1 MAACLIV
8 WIVICEIIVSA
19 FGEAV
24 YFGTSQNYACHCKN
38 NNECNRD
45 TGDCGR
51 SSCEHGWMGPS
62 CQYVNLAAGGTVTVR
77 YSAKTLLNDG
87 RDNTC
92 SQTDYGREQTVA
104 VSFPTKRWITEMEIT
119 TKRTANSGTIEN
131 IVVVGEIKGL
141 PTVCSSPYSRNDSL
155 VFSIVCE
162 RPILATRITAMLT
175 LSTSSYANICEV
187 RINGGINIAVKK
199 PTNQTSNYV
208 DNKRSIVYT
217 SDLAVDGNTQSRF
230 EYKSC
235 SLTKAACDAYNNSR
249 WTLNLETSYVPLM
262 IRIYNRAG
270 PGFTQLLAGF
280 SLQTTTPGITG
291 WQNIY
296 TDNSADPGQIIIL
309 VPGQLHSISLLRV
322 TTRQCQRLALCEV
335 QMFTV
340 CGDGSFG
347 LNCALQC
354 RCYNKS
360 EACDKVTG
368 RCSSG
373 CAAGFTGDDCQ
384 TPCRKGWFGV
394 NCQSPCG
401 KECTNSVC
409 DGVTGVCT
417 EGCKPGYIGDM
428 CDQQCTQGFYGE
440 SCKYTC
446 SVGCRDQKR
455 CSPVTGFCEGGCGHG
470 WLGDKCTE
478 KCPNGTFGDRCSS
491 QCNSNCD
498 SGVCDNVN
506 GECSQGCV
514 PGFQGSQCDQE
525 CTHGFYGESCK
536 YTCSVG
542 CRDQKRCSPVTGF
555 CEGGCGHGWLGD
567 KCTEKC
573 PNGTFGDRCSSQCNI
588 NCDSGVCSNV
598 NGECSQGC
606 VPGFQGSQC
615 DQACTNETYG
625 LGCRENCSEGCL
637 DGGCSGTDGTCQC
650 RDGWRGDRC
659 HLDCEPG
666 FYGPGCAVSCSPNCA
681 GTRCGRS
688 TGLCSSC
695 QSGWT
700 GETCQ
705 QECTQGLYGESCKYT
720 CSVGC
725 RDQKRCS
732 PVTGFCEGGCGHG
745 WLGDKCTE
753 KCPNGT
759 FGDRCSSQCNIN
771 CDSGVCNN
779 VNGEC
784 SQGCVPG
791 FQGSQC
797 DQACTN
803 ETYGLGCRENCSE
816 GCLDGE
822 CGGTNGTCQCR
833 DGWRGD
839 TCHLD
844 CEPGFYGPGCA
855 VSCSPNCA
863 DTRCGRSTG
872 LCSSCQSG
880 WTGETCQQECT
891 QGLYGESCNYTCS
904 VGCRDQK
911 RCSPVTGFCEGG
923 CGHGWLGDKCT
934 EKCPNGTFG
943 DRCSSQC
950 NSNCD
955 SGVCSN
961 ENGECSQGC
970 VPGFQGSQCDQ
981 ECTQGFYGESCKYT
995 CSVGCRDQKK
1005 CSPVTGFCE
1014 GGCGHGWLGDKC
1026 TEKCPNGTFGDGCSF
1041 KCNSNCNNGV
1051 CNNVNGE
1058 CSQGCV
1064 PGFQGSQCDQACTNG
1079 TYGPGCREDCSEGC
1093 LDGGCDGT
1101 DGACQCDDG
1110 WRGDR
1115 CHLDCDPGYYGPG
1128 CAVSCSPN
1136 CAGTSCGRSTGLCFS
1151 CQSGWAG
1158 ETCQQ
1163 AEGMPAS
1170 AIGGIVAA
1178 GLFIIL
1184 LAVIIAV
1191 VLLRRKSGRKE
1202 EQGVRNDNTP
1212 ATTSH
1217 SVKMITINK
1226 SSSSPTPKKGGSSQ
1240 ISLLGTSTDNNV
1252 DGAGEVYYNIASTSR
1267 SATAVSLEDFPQY
1280 VGKWRSKKQHFF
1292 DEFQKLPKD
1301 LINDH
1306 SIAFAAHNIKKN
1318 RYKNICAFDHSRVV
1332 LQADPG
1338 DTGVGDYI
1346 NACYIDTPKK
1356 KNAFIAA
1363 QGPNDI
1369 ILNDFI
1375 RMLWELDV
1383 SRVVMLTNLFEEG
1396 KQKCHQY
1403 WPDEGE
1409 EMFGKVSVSVRDTI
1423 QHADY
1428 TVRKFSLRKEG
1439 CKARSVTQF
1448 HYTAWPDKGV
1458 PKSAWSLLDFRDK
1471 VMNVRSSG
1479 DSPVVVHC
1487 SAGIGRTGTFIA
1499 LQYLKEEAELSALQD
1514 VYTCV
1519 WSLRHQR
1526 VNMVQTKNQ
1535 YVFIHEAALGSLI
1548 SMKGVSSV
1556 DKFRQQYDSLISDQ
1570 QRLQREFQTL
1580 QDYPFC
1586 DSEGEYSRA
1595 LKNSEKNRSDTILA
1609 GDSSR
1614 AILMPRAEYN
1624 DMGGTYINA
1633 VFLPGFEKTQKFLQ
1647 TQTPLA
1653 NTVFDFWRMVS
1664 DYKVARIIML
1674 DDYTAK
1680 DEDTAVYWP
1689 DVHTPLEIGPFHVKC
1704 INISKNSEI
1713 VFRQLELREDDSS
1726 MNIAHYTARFWP
1738 EGGIP
1743 SPDSLLQFVRM
1754 SEVTTTR
1761 EKSPII
1767 VHCRSGA
1774 ERSGLFCAVAAIL
1787 ERVSVDQTVAVPVVV
1802 GNNKAIRKHN
1812 IPNVSQYTLCYK
1824 MVAEHLAS
1832 ESVYSNG
1839 VDVSEDVADEEGDE
1853 NVYSS
1858 IEEPIY
1864 SNQ

>member
-24 YFGTSQNYACHCKN
+24 YFGTSQNYACHCN
-38 NNECNRD
+38 DNLYCNRD
-45 TGDCGR
+45 TGDCG
-51 SSCEHGWMGPS
+51 SSGCEPGWMGPS
-62 CQYVNLAAGGTVTVR
+62 CQYVNHATGGTVTVSI
-77 YSAKTLLNDG
+77 SAKTLLNDG
-87 RDNTC
+87 RDDTC
-92 SQTDYGREQTVA
+92 SYTGRGTEQAVA
-104 VSFPTKRWITEMEIT
+104 VVFTVKRWITEMEIT
-119 TKRTANSGTIEN
+119 TERNTNTGTIEN
-131 IVVVGEIKGL
+131 VLVEGEINGL
-141 PTVCSSPYSRNDSL
+141 PTVCSSPYSHNDSL

-162 RPILATRITAMLT
+162 RPILATRITATLT
-175 LSTSSYANICEV
+175 LSTSSYARICEV

-199 PTNQTSNYV
+199 PTNQTSNYA
-208 DNKRSIVYT
+208 DSLRAYT
-217 SDLAVDGNTQSRF
+217 SDLAVDGNTQSIF
-230 EYKSC
+230 EDRSC
-235 SLTKAACDAYNNSR
+235 AHTSAACDTDNKVH
-249 WTLNLETSYVPLM
+249 WTLNLEASYVPLM
-262 IRIYNRAG
+262 IRIYNRE
-270 PGFTQLLAGF
+270 GFTHLLAGF
-280 SLQTTTPGITG
+280 SLQTKHPHSTG
-291 WQNIY
+291 WQNIF
-296 TDNSADPGQIIIL
+296 TDRSADPGNIIPL
-309 VPGQLHSISLLRV
+309 VAEQLNSISLLRV
-322 TTRQCQRLALCEV
+322 TTPRCKTLALCEV

-340 CGDGSFG
+340 CPDYWYGFDCASSCRCKNTGEVCEKMTGACSSGCPAGFTGEACRDECQSGFYGENCQLECVQCMNKKCRKEDGQCAEGCGPGWLASGQPWCTEVCGDGSFG
-347 LNCALQC
+347 LNCAVQC

-360 EACDKVTG
+360 EICDKVTG

-373 CAAGFTGDDCQ
+373 CAAGFTDDGCQ
-384 TPCRKGWFGV
+384 TPCPTGLFGV
-394 NCQSPCG
+394 NCQSQCG
-401 KECTNSVC
+401 KECKNSVC
-409 DGVTGVCT
+409 NGETGFCT
-417 EGCKPGYIGDM
+417 EGCKSGYMGDM
-428 CDQQCTQGFYGE
+428 CDQQCQNEFYGENCIEKCSENCRKTTWARTCRLRSGNCNDGCEPGWTSGHCNTICPPGSYGPGCAIRCSNNCLNTSSCHHVNGSCTSGCVAGRQGDRCQDACPQGFYGE

-446 SVGCRDQKR
+446 SVGCKDQNS
-455 CSPVTGFCEGGCGHG
+455 CSSRIGFCYGGCGHG
-470 WLGDKCTE
+470 WLGDTCTE
-478 KCPNGTFGDRCSS
+478 KCPNGTFGNR
-491 QCNSNCD
+491 
-498 SGVCDNVN
+498 
-506 GECSQGCV
+506 
-514 PGFQGSQCDQE
+514 
-525 CTHGFYGESCK
+525 
-536 YTCSVG
+536 
-542 CRDQKRCSPVTGF
+542 
-555 CEGGCGHGWLGD
+555 
-567 KCTEKC
+567 
-573 PNGTFGDRCSSQCNI
+573 
-588 NCDSGVCSNV
+588 
-598 NGECSQGC
+598 
-606 VPGFQGSQC
+606 
-615 DQACTNETYG
+615 
-625 LGCRENCSEGCL
+625 
-637 DGGCSGTDGTCQC
+637 
-650 RDGWRGDRC
+650 
-659 HLDCEPG
+659 
-666 FYGPGCAVSCSPNCA
+666 
-681 GTRCGRS
+681 
-688 TGLCSSC
+688 
-695 QSGWT
+695 
-700 GETCQ
+700 
-705 QECTQGLYGESCKYT
+705 
-720 CSVGC
+720 
-725 RDQKRCS
+725 
-732 PVTGFCEGGCGHG
+732 
-745 WLGDKCTE
+745 
-753 KCPNGT
+753 
-759 FGDRCSSQCNIN
+759 
-771 CDSGVCNN
+771 
-779 VNGEC
+779 
-784 SQGCVPG
+784 
-791 FQGSQC
+791 
-797 DQACTN
+797 
-803 ETYGLGCRENCSE
+803 
-816 GCLDGE
+816 
-822 CGGTNGTCQCR
+822 
-833 DGWRGD
+833 
-839 TCHLD
+839 
-844 CEPGFYGPGCA
+844 
-855 VSCSPNCA
+855 
-863 DTRCGRSTG
+863 
-872 LCSSCQSG
+872 
-880 WTGETCQQECT
+880 
-891 QGLYGESCNYTCS
+891 
-904 VGCRDQK
+904 
-911 RCSPVTGFCEGG
+911 
-923 CGHGWLGDKCT
+923 
-934 EKCPNGTFG
+934 
-943 DRCSSQC
+943 
-950 NSNCD
+950 
-955 SGVCSN
+955 
-961 ENGECSQGC
+961 
-970 VPGFQGSQCDQ
+970 
-981 ECTQGFYGESCKYT
+981 
-995 CSVGCRDQKK
+995 
-1005 CSPVTGFCE
+1005 
-1014 GGCGHGWLGDKC
+1014 
-1026 TEKCPNGTFGDGCSF
+1026 CSF

-1064 PGFQGSQCDQACTNG
+1064 PGFKGSQCDQACTNG
-1079 TYGPGCREDCSEGC
+1079 TYGPGCRENCSEGC
-1093 LDGGCDGT
+1093 LDGGCGGT
-1101 DGACQCDDG
+1101 DGACQCKDG

-1115 CHLDCDPGYYGPG
+1115 CHLGCKPGYYGPA

-1136 CAGTSCGRSTGLCFS
+1136 CAGSRCGRSTGLCSS
-1151 CQSGWAG
+1151 CQSGWTG

-1163 AEGMPAS
+1163 AEGMPPS

-1178 GLFIIL
+1178 GLLIIL

-1226 SSSSPTPKKGGSSQ
+1226 SSSSPAPKKGGSSQ

-1306 SIAFAAHNIKKN
+1306 SMAFAAHNIKKN

-1332 LQADPG
+1332 LQADPS
-1338 DTGVGDYI
+1338 DPGVGDYI

-1356 KNAFIAA
+1356 KKSFIAA

-1369 ILNDFI
+1369 IINDFI

-1458 PKSAWSLLDFRDK
+1458 PKSAWSLLDFRDM
-1471 VMNVRSSG
+1471 VMNVRSSV

-1556 DKFRQQYDSLISDQ
+1556 DKFRQQYDSLINDQ

-1614 AILMPRAEYN
+1614 AILMPRAEYD

-1680 DEDTAVYWP
+1680 DEDAAVYWP

-1704 INISKNSEI
+1704 INISKNSEV
-1713 VFRQLELREDDSS
+1713 VFRQLELREDDST

-1738 EGGIP
+1738 EGGTP
-1743 SPDSLLQFVRM
+1743 SSDSLLQFVRM

-1761 EKSPII
+1761 DKCPII

-1787 ERVSVDQTVAVPVVV
+1787 ERVTVDQTVAVPVVV

-1832 ESVYSNG
+1832 EAVYSNNG
-1839 VDVSEDVADEEGDE
+1839 VVDSEDVADEEGDE